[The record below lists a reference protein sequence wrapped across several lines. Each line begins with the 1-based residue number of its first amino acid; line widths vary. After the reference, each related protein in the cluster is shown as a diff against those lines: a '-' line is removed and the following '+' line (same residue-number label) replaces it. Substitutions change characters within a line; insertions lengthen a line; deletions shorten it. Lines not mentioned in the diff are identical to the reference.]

1 MEKYARKCSATG
13 RGMNEG
19 YVVLDG
25 DYYFSEDKYL
35 IEWLRS
41 RDNTEGLSDD
51 YLFTESF
58 QLEEWYYT
66 EWEEIDDDFWFDAD
80 GNLYHMFDGKEHQ
93 IKNSVSA
100 SAFLEWY
107 IGDQDGHDAIIE
119 SAIKSLQNTGN
130 YSVSVHDL
138 FRNCQYIPQYICN
151 DCPPPH
157 QVNYEYEEYQPGEVD
172 FLNDIIIKNI

>member
-13 RGMNEG
+13 RGMNYG

-25 DYYFSEDKYL
+25 EYYFSEDKYL

-58 QLEEWYYT
+58 QLDEWYYT
-66 EWEEIDDDFWFDAD
+66 EWQEVDDDSWFDAD
-80 GNLYHMFDGKEHQ
+80 GNQYHMFDGKEYQ

-100 SAFLEWY
+100 SAFIEWY
-107 IGDQDGHDAIIE
+107 FDDDEGHEFIVTDMIN
-119 SAIKSLQNTGN
+119 KLQNHGSYN
-130 YSVSVHDL
+130 ISVYDL
-138 FRNCQYIPQYICN
+138 FKNCGYIPQHICN
-151 DCPPPH
+151 NCPPPD
-157 QVNYEYEEYQPGEVD
+157 QVNYEYEEYEPGEVD
-172 FLNDIIIKNI
+172 FLNDIITKNI